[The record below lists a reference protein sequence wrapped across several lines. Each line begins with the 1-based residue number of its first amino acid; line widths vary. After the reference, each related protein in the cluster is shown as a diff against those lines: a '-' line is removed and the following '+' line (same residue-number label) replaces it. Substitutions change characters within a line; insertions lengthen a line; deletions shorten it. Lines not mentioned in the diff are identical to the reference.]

1 MREIDKTEDHIITEL
16 ARERTEETSRGFKID
31 YGALLENINDC
42 VYLLND
48 KGCFAFINRAI
59 EQEPGIA
66 LDNLIGFHFLDVVPS
81 KERERVRMNLEKVM
95 GGEEVPPYELE
106 YATPDGKPLF
116 LEFITSPIYQ
126 RNKVIGLQGVCR
138 NVTKRRMAEERMRF
152 LSSAAEQ
159 SSEGITISDLGG
171 DLLYLNEAFA
181 KMHGYGPDE
190 LIGRNLTTFGTPDR
204 MPATEAANRQME
216 EEGEFIGEIW
226 HSRSDGTV
234 FPVLMHSSLL
244 RDKEGNPIAVIGTIR
259 DITELKHAE
268 EELRKA
274 NEELE
279 QRVEERTAELAEA
292 KELLKREIRE
302 RKQAEQ
308 ELELKTNNLEDANTA
323 LTVLLKKR
331 DQDKLELEENVLSN
345 MKQLIEPY
353 LEKLRST
360 RLDER
365 QQAFV
370 SIIESNLEAIT
381 SPFSRNLASCYLNL
395 TPTEIQVA
403 DLVKQGRSSKEIADL
418 MNLSWKT
425 IKTHRRNIRTK
436 LDIHNKKANLR
447 SYLLSLH

>member
-1 MREIDKTEDHIITEL
+1 
-16 ARERTEETSRGFKID
+16 
-31 YGALLENINDC
+31 
-42 VYLLND
+42 
-48 KGCFAFINRAI
+48 
-59 EQEPGIA
+59 
-66 LDNLIGFHFLDVVPS
+66 
-81 KERERVRMNLEKVM
+81 
-95 GGEEVPPYELE
+95 
-106 YATPDGKPLF
+106 
-116 LEFITSPIYQ
+116 
-126 RNKVIGLQGVCR
+126 
-138 NVTKRRMAEERMRF
+138 
-152 LSSAAEQ
+152 
-159 SSEGITISDLGG
+159 
-171 DLLYLNEAFA
+171 
-181 KMHGYGPDE
+181 
-190 LIGRNLTTFGTPDR
+190 

-308 ELELKTNNLEDANTA
+308 ELELKTTNLEDANTA

-331 DQDKLELEENVLSN
+331 DQDKSALEEDVLSN

-360 RLDER
+360 TLDER
-365 QQAFV
+365 G
-370 SIIESNLEAIT
+370 
-381 SPFSRNLASCYLNL
+381 
-395 TPTEIQVA
+395 
-403 DLVKQGRSSKEIADL
+403 K
-418 MNLSWKT
+418 
-425 IKTHRRNIRTK
+425 K
-436 LDIHNKKANLR
+436 LL
-447 SYLLSLH
+447 